1 MKKNAVA
8 FSNNDVITIAWSF
21 GEKPVGCIGFAIYRI
36 DDKGH
41 PSVLPNKAVFKG
53 TADGG
58 KRNSDEFPI
67 QKFYWKDVYARLEA
81 EKGTNKTFTYK
92 IVPMEGLPG
101 HIKPMTAYEPLLTAP
116 VTISADA
123 GHKMQAYF
131 NRGIISTQRV
141 ANYLKKTNDTRK
153 LGDIVAV
160 YKTPNELRDSLSG
173 EMVEALT
180 GFLARAK
187 NSGRIYAGLYELH
200 DGQLVEG
207 LCSLGDRLSI
217 VLSNSAKKVNDPKG
231 GTHVNRKGNTIP
243 NQITADDNDD
253 ARGSLKTSK
262 ADAYARLM
270 PAGHI
275 GHNKFLVYE
284 DAAGE
289 AQAVLFG
296 STNWTPTG
304 LCTQTNNTMVIED
317 KGLAERYRTYW
328 RELKADTL
336 AAAGKKTALQ
346 DVAFRTSNSQGA
358 KLTVDGINLQS
369 WFSPNT
375 PQSRASNPSGEAR
388 PADMEKVVD
397 AISSAKQAILFL
409 AFYPGSP
416 SIANWTAQAVKA
428 NKDLFVRGMVTNDTA
443 SESFYYEL
451 INEVPPK
458 RVKGQSVKQDRRV
471 EAAEAFD
478 RDIMPEGWIKE
489 ILSAGFAIIHDKVM
503 VIDPFSENCKVITGS
518 HNLGHRASY
527 NNDENLVIIKGNR
540 KLALAYATHVLD
552 IYDHFNY
559 RIYYKKFGRGTNQF
573 LETDSNIFLNKYF
586 DSKGDPVGAQL
597 KFWMDGALEMARIN
611 V

>member
-36 DDKGH
+36 DDEGKE
-41 PSVLPNKAVFKG
+41 SVLPNKAVFKG
-53 TADGG
+53 TIDAGRKD
-58 KRNSDEFPI
+58 SDKFPI

-81 EKGTNKTFTYK
+81 EKGPNKTFTYK
-92 IVPMEGLPG
+92 IVPLEGQPG
-101 HIKPMTAYEPLLTAP
+101 NIKPMTTYQPLLTAP
-116 VTISADA
+116 VTISADT
-123 GHKMQAYF
+123 GHKMHAYF

-141 ANYLKKTNDTRK
+141 ATYLQKTKDKRK
-153 LGDIVAV
+153 LGDIVAE

-187 NSGRIYAGLYELH
+187 DSGRIYAGLYELH
-200 DGQLVEG
+200 DGQLIDG
-207 LCSLGDRLSI
+207 LCSLGSRLSI
-217 VLSNSAKKVNDPKG
+217 VLSNSAKSIDDPKG
-231 GTHVNRKGNTIP
+231 GTHVNRKGKTVN
-243 NQITADDNDD
+243 NQITVDDNDG
-253 ARGSLKTSK
+253 ARAALKKSK

-270 PAGHI
+270 PTGHI

-284 DAAGE
+284 DSTGA

-304 LCTQTNNTMVIED
+304 LCTQTNNTMIVED
-317 KGLAERYRTYW
+317 RGLAERYRTYW
-328 RELKADTL
+328 RELKDDTI

-346 DVAFRTSNSQGA
+346 GKVFRDLNSHGQT
-358 KLTVDGINLQS
+358 LTVDGISLQS
-369 WFSPNT
+369 WYSPNT
-375 PQSRASNPSGEAR
+375 PNSRASNPSGETR
-388 PADMEKVVD
+388 PADMAKVVE
-397 AISSAKQAILFL
+397 AINSAKQAILFL

-416 SIANWTAQAVKA
+416 SIANWTADAVKV

-458 RVKGQSVKQDRRV
+458 RVKGQSIKEDRRV

-478 RDIMPEGWIKE
+478 TNVMPAGWIKE
-489 ILSAGFAIIHDKVM
+489 ILNAGFAIIHDKVM
-503 VIDPFSENCKVITGS
+503 VIDPFSKNCKVITGS

-527 NNDENLVIIKGNR
+527 NNDENLVIIEGNR

-559 RIYYKKFGRGTNQF
+559 RIYYKKIGKGTDQF
-573 LETDSNIFLNKYF
+573 LETDPNAFLKKYF
-586 DSKGDPVGAQL
+586 DSQGNPFSAQL
-597 KFWMDGALEMARIN
+597 RFWMDGALEMEGN
-611 V
+611 